1 MDANSEQIERKK
13 AMQQMEVE
21 EDARIAEYNRQKQ
34 LREAAIAEEK
44 DRIAKEKEAECARL
58 RAAQEKVA
66 DKQSELDELRARRH
80 AEVVEREWREREA
93 AKAARNKVCMLTVL
107 PWLMHLSKG
116 TRWHFCSS
124 SSSSVLRMDAGMV
137 QVLCVLRRFSI
148 EMFVLT

>member
-1 MDANSEQIERKK
+1 MLFMEVISYMCLYKMQLLAQNAATLNKLLQVMDANAEQIERKK

-21 EDARIAEYNRQKQ
+21 EDARIADYNKQKQ

-44 DRIAKEKEAECARL
+44 ERIAREKEAECARL

-93 AKAARNKVCMLTVL
+93 AKAARNKVLLL
-107 PWLMHLSKG
+107 PSG
-116 TRWHFCSS
+116 
-124 SSSSVLRMDAGMV
+124 
-137 QVLCVLRRFSI
+137 
-148 EMFVLT
+148 